1 MFYNPISNQE
11 TLPFSIV
18 YQINFQIDQ
27 PNLRCAD
34 EGILFSSRETAEA
47 HGKLLCASV
56 IVKMDYTIKEVKL
69 FNE

>member
-1 MFYNPISNQE
+1 MSYNPMSNQE

-18 YQINFQIDQ
+18 YQVHFQIEQ

-34 EGILFSSRETAEA
+34 EGILFSSRETADA
-47 HGKLLCASV
+47 HGKLLCQSMT
-56 IVKMDYTIKEVKL
+56 IEMDYTIKEVKL